1 MTTIV
6 VMKGD
11 YTMKPLDSDITRRQF
26 IKSLAVGG
34 LALYGCSDS
43 PVGYEPPSVTPWTTP
58 IVLYKTND
66 RIAGVKK
73 LLELLEYPSVQD
85 KNVIVKPNFN
95 SALPAPA
102 STHDDTLGQI
112 VVELNTRGAAGI
124 TVAERCPAGFDNVI
138 EERALDTLANDLGF
152 QLQNLENA
160 PKSPFQREYF
170 HWEDGFLL
178 PDMIRDAEYI
188 VSTSCLKTHAFGGV
202 FTMSLKL
209 GVGILPQQNM
219 DEMHGSSDMR
229 AMIAEINGAYRP
241 KIIIMDGIKAF
252 ISGGPNTGV
261 EVAGDVMVAGTD
273 RIAVDAVGA
282 AILKDLGSSRIRGKI
297 FEQDQIKRA
306 VELSLGI
313 QRPNQIEFITPDE
326 ASRQYAET
334 LTAILD
340 EG

>member
-1 MTTIV
+1 
-6 VMKGD
+6 MKS
-11 YTMKPLDSDITRRQF
+11 LDSDMTRRQF
-26 IKSLAVGG
+26 IKSLTVGG

-43 PVGYEPPSVTPWTTP
+43 PVGYKPPDATPRTTP

-73 LLELLEYPSVQD
+73 LLEMLEYPSVQD

-95 SALPAPA
+95 TALPAPA

-112 VVELNTRGAAGI
+112 VVELNTRGASGI
-124 TVAERCPAGFDNVI
+124 TVAERCPANFDNVI
-138 EERALDTLANDLGF
+138 EERNLDTLANDLGF
-152 QLQNLENA
+152 QLQNLENVT
-160 PKSPFQREYF
+160 KSLFHREYF
-170 HWEDGFLL
+170 HWQDGFDL
-178 PDMIRDAEYI
+178 PDIIRDAEYI
-188 VSTSCLKTHAFGGV
+188 VSTCCLKTHAFGGV

-209 GVGILPQQNM
+209 GVGILPQRNM
-219 DEMHGSSDMR
+219 GELHNSPDMR
-229 AMIAEINGAYRP
+229 AMIAEINGAYKP

-252 ISGGPNTGV
+252 IQGGPNAGV
-261 EVAGDVMVAGTD
+261 EATGDVMVAGTD

-282 AILKDLGSSRIRGKI
+282 AILKDLGSRSMRGKI

-306 VELSLGI
+306 VELGLGI
-313 QRPNQIEFITPDE
+313 QKPSRIEFITPDE

-334 LTAILD
+334 LADILA

>member
-1 MTTIV
+1 
-6 VMKGD
+6 
-11 YTMKPLDSDITRRQF
+11 MKPLDSDITRRQF

-43 PVGYEPPSVTPWTTP
+43 PVQYERPVGTPRTTS
-58 IVLYKTND
+58 IVLYKTDD

-73 LLELLEYPSVQD
+73 LFELLEYPAVQG

-95 SALPAPA
+95 TYLPAPA

-138 EERALDTLANDLGF
+138 EERALDTLATDLGF
-152 QLQNLENA
+152 QLQNLQNV
-160 PKSPFQREYF
+160 PKSLFHREYF
-170 HWEDGFLL
+170 HWQNGFSL

-188 VSTSCLKTHAFGGV
+188 VSTCCVKTHAFGGI

-219 DEMHGSSDMR
+219 SELHSSSDIR
-229 AMIAEINGAYRP
+229 AMIAEINEAYKP
-241 KIIIMDGIKAF
+241 KIIIMDGITAF

-261 EVAGDVMVAGTD
+261 ETTGNVMVAGTD

-282 AILKDLGSSRIRGKI
+282 AILKDLGSRRIEGKI

-306 VELSLGI
+306 VALRLGI
-313 QRPNQIEFITPDE
+313 QKPSRIEFITPDE

-334 LTAILD
+334 LTDILA